1 MRALFLAICG
11 KSKPGRAT
19 QPLMRAVLLVLALF
33 ATPSYAGAASSDDA
47 IRAFVE
53 QVNVAS
59 TSFFASGSEADAK
72 QRCRDLL
79 AASFDVPAMGKEVL
93 GKAWDKASEDD
104 RKQFLDAFEDE
115 IVSGYL
121 RRMRPQGTTMT
132 FIGVRPP
139 VGEDRLA
146 ASRRSVPGKEDQT
159 WIWWLRADG
168 QSWRVVDVLLDG
180 HSALNSEAQE
190 YSNVLQSNNGDMGAL
205 IAFMRKRAA
214 TP

>member
-1 MRALFLAICG
+1 
-11 KSKPGRAT
+11 
-19 QPLMRAVLLVLALF
+19 MRAVLLVLAVVV
-33 ATPSYAGAASSDDA
+33 TPSHVGAASGDDA
-47 IRAFVE
+47 IRAFIE
-53 QVNVAS
+53 QVNLAS
-59 TSFFASGSEADAK
+59 TSFFVSGSEADAER
-72 QRCRDLL
+72 RCRDLL
-79 AASFDVPAMGKEVL
+79 AASFDVPAMGKEAL
-93 GKAWDKASEDD
+93 GKAWEKASEDE
-104 RKQFLDAFEDE
+104 RKQFLDAFENE

-121 RRMRPQGTTMT
+121 RRMRPEGTTMT

-168 QSWRVVDVLLDG
+168 QSWRVVDLLLDG

-190 YSNVLQSNNGDMGAL
+190 YSNVLQSNNGDVGAL